1 MVENRQEEKH
11 RNRRRGLAKALYDTG
26 KIILG
31 AGVITSGLGG
41 KSPWWVTVLLFFTVL
56 GLYAAAYYLDE

>member
-1 MVENRQEEKH
+1 VNENGQEERR

-31 AGVITSGLGG
+31 ASVITYGLGG
-41 KSPWWVTVLLFFTVL
+41 KSPWWVTVLLFLTVL
-56 GLYAAAYYLDE
+56 GLYATAYYLDE